1 MSEQKTIERERKFLV
16 GGNPQVFL
24 DWLKNNYVRWE
35 LIFQVYLD
43 TDPNN
48 EVRLRMCIDGATDA
62 TTYHKF
68 TKKVIESND
77 ENLDRIETDEII
89 TKAEFDELTR
99 GLKTYV
105 PITKDRYWIDKN
117 ITFDVFT
124 LDDYIRDEVL
134 LEVEYPDDDCITKNT
149 AFLKM
154 FSEKFPIKEVT
165 HEKEWRNANIFN
177 HINKLLK

>member
-1 MSEQKTIERERKFLV
+1 MNGQTTIERERKFLV

-24 DWLKNNYVRWE
+24 QWLKDNYVKSE

-43 TDPNN
+43 TDPDN
-48 EVRLRMCIDGATDA
+48 EVRLRMCIDGATDV

-68 TKKVIESND
+68 TKKLMKEG
-77 ENLDRIETDEII
+77 ENLERVETDDII
-89 TKAEFDELTR
+89 THEEFDELTR
-99 GLKTYV
+99 GLKTYI

-177 HINKLLK
+177 HINRLLK